1 MDSLYDSACGA
12 YIYDEDVLDFLVKYD
27 NNLAGEMQILQP
39 DCRTIINSQFLVAYR
54 SALDTSGAPLS
65 TDILFGL
72 GYDRIPKCFGL
83 MDTSALQGIGIGAVQ
98 TVPGLSLSGKDVLV
112 GFIDTGERVII
123 MSS

>member
-1 MDSLYDSACGA
+1 MDSLYGSACGA

-54 SALDTSGAPLS
+54 SVYDAAGAALSADT
-65 TDILFGL
+65 LFRV

-83 MDTSALQGIGIGAVQ
+83 MD
-98 TVPGLSLSGKDVLV
+98 LSL
-112 GFIDTGERVII
+112 IHI
-123 MSS
+123 

>member
-1 MDSLYDSACGA
+1 MWR

-72 GYDRIPKCFGL
+72 GYDRIPKCFG
-83 MDTSALQGIGIGAVQ
+83 
-98 TVPGLSLSGKDVLV
+98 
-112 GFIDTGERVII
+112 
-123 MSS
+123 